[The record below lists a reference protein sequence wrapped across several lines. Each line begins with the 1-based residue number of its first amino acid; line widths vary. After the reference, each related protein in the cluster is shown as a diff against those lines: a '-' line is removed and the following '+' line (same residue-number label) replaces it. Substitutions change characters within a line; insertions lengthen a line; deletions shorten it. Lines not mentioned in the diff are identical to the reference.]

1 MPVNRVK
8 LYFLY
13 AILFLVFTQ
22 GFWERYTPIP
32 AQPIL
37 EILIIGITLLS
48 YKNILNPLCYK
59 LLFVLS
65 VGFICSIYTASSIAY
80 FKSIRFVLYFFFLYD
95 IYRSTHFEIYQYL
108 RLLKFLMGLVIL
120 QGVASIIL
128 IFIIGER
135 IEGYVGYMSSLG
147 GSTAT
152 TFLVLVLSI

>member
-80 FKSIRFVLYFFFLYD
+80 CMIFTEVL
-95 IYRSTHFEIYQYL
+95 I
-108 RLLKFLMGLVIL
+108 LKFI
-120 QGVASIIL
+120 
-128 IFIIGER
+128 
-135 IEGYVGYMSSLG
+135 
-147 GSTAT
+147 STSAY
-152 TFLVLVLSI
+152 

>member
-59 LLFVLS
+59 YVQYIPLHQLLILRASGLSCIFSSCMIFTEVL
-65 VGFICSIYTASSIAY
+65 I
-80 FKSIRFVLYFFFLYD
+80 
-95 IYRSTHFEIYQYL
+95 
-108 RLLKFLMGLVIL
+108 LKFI
-120 QGVASIIL
+120 
-128 IFIIGER
+128 
-135 IEGYVGYMSSLG
+135 
-147 GSTAT
+147 STSAY
-152 TFLVLVLSI
+152 

>member
-80 FKSIRFVLYFFFLYD
+80 FRFFSV
-95 IYRSTHFEIYQYL
+95 
-108 RLLKFLMGLVIL
+108 
-120 QGVASIIL
+120 
-128 IFIIGER
+128 
-135 IEGYVGYMSSLG
+135 
-147 GSTAT
+147 
-152 TFLVLVLSI
+152 